1 MGDYGAEPDFHSGTN
16 PRLVLTR
23 LHYEEDEL
31 DYRISKQIELLTAS
45 EQRLRSFDK
54 ETHEV
59 KLPLG
64 WLIGAAFATLAA
76 GLSTVGCG
84 VFGCGFMGIVA
95 LILWGR
101 FLSELR
107 YRKKQLGRQE
117 QCRSAYQK
125 EVDTAREYLEFM
137 REQLTEIRRRIANLE
152 KSDHASP

>member
-1 MGDYGAEPDFHSGTN
+1 MGDYGAEPDFGSGTN

-45 EQRLRSFDK
+45 EQRLRCFDK

-64 WLIGAAFATLAA
+64 WLIGAAFTTVIA

-84 VFGCGFMGIVA
+84 VFGCGFFGIVA

-107 YRKKQLGRQE
+107 YQKKQLSRQE
-117 QCRSAYQK
+117 QCRSAYKK
-125 EVDTAREYLEFM
+125 EVDTAKEYLEFM

-152 KSDHASP
+152 AADPTST